1 MKYEI
6 SSLKRKIGN
15 FNKDLIETAAENMR
29 TKAELVSIKRDKCL
43 FESEIE
49 GLRFAKNIHIK
60 ILTYHM
66 LFVSAKNQQL
76 QDKEHE
82 LRAVMTNNDALQIE
96 KAAAQHKLKGT
107 PRLFLFIWLELEFP
121 NT

>member
-1 MKYEI
+1 MIKENEYLKYEI

-43 FESEIE
+43 LESEIE
-49 GLRFAKNIHIK
+49 GLHFATNIHIK

-66 LFVSAKNQQL
+66 WFVSAKNHQL

-82 LRAVMTNNDALQIE
+82 LRTVMANNDALQIE
-96 KAAAQHKLKGT
+96 KADAQHKLKGK
-107 PRLFLFIWLELEFP
+107 PLLFLYI
-121 NT
+121 